1 MSPLIPLDGRGPLR
15 SAGMVTDLADPAPR
29 RGGPAAA
36 ADVAAADVA
45 ATMRVAEALLT
56 ARMGAAVELA
66 DPEDLGGS
74 DRSVVLRVRVARNPF
89 SLPRTLVI
97 KHSTVPAPAG
107 AIDPF
112 AREAASCQLFTA
124 LHLDHRPG
132 PALIA
137 SDPTE
142 RLLVLE
148 DLGRSATVA
157 GTLMR
162 GEPAVAVRAL
172 LDWARA
178 LGRLHAATAG
188 REPDFAALLRRLGEH
203 RSTDPVREQGLAA
216 VEGLPDLLEDRLAT
230 TTPAGVRALARRA
243 ARLLDGKLYRAYSPA
258 DLGPDN
264 AVVVGRTVRFI
275 DFESGGYRTALL
287 DAAQLRA
294 SLPSSW
300 SGYTIPRRLSDA
312 MVSAWHAEVAPL
324 WPELGDR
331 DSSAGLL
338 LDSQLLWT
346 WSSTWWLL
354 PGADPSPHARALVD
368 RWEALAQDAGAAGS
382 TALAVHSA
390 AVAAA
395 LRRRFDVTG
404 VALPPYP
411 ALR

>member
-1 MSPLIPLDGRGPLR
+1 MT
-15 SAGMVTDLADPAPR
+15 TDLADLLPR
-29 RGGPAAA
+29 PDGPAGR
-36 ADVAAADVA
+36 ADVWETVA
-45 ATMRVAEALLT
+45 VAEGLLT
-56 ARMGAAVELA
+56 DRMGAQVELA

-74 DRSVVLRVRVARNPF
+74 IRSVVLRVRVARNPF

-97 KHSTVPAPAG
+97 KHATAAAPEDSG
-107 AIDPF
+107 DPF

-124 LHLDHRPG
+124 LHPDHRPG

-137 SDPTE
+137 SDPGR

-162 GEPAVAVRAL
+162 GEPTQAVRVL

-178 LGRLHAATAG
+178 LGRLHAATSG
-188 REPDFAALLRRLGEH
+188 READFAALLRRLGGH
-203 RSTDPVREQGLAA
+203 STADPVRDQGLAA
-216 VEGLPDLLEDRLAT
+216 VTRLPDLLGTALGVA
-230 TTPAGVRALARRA
+230 TPAEMRADVSRA
-243 ARLLDGKLYRAYSPA
+243 AELLDGRYYRAYSPA

-275 DFESGGYRTALL
+275 DFESGGFRSALL

-294 SLPSSW
+294 PLPSSW
-300 SGYTIPRRLSDA
+300 SGYAIPRRLSEA
-312 MVSAWHAEVAPL
+312 MLSAWHDEVAVL

-331 DSSAGLL
+331 AALARSV
-338 LDSQLLWT
+338 LDGQLLWT
-346 WSSTWWLL
+346 WSSTWWVLSGPDL
-354 PGADPSPHARALVD
+354 RLHATALVD
-368 RWEALAQDAGAAGS
+368 RWEGLAEDA
-382 TALAVHSA
+382 TATGRTTVAEHAA
-390 AVAAA
+390 AVGAA
-395 LRRRFDVTG
+395 LRGRFDVTG